1 MKLNDKVRFLNEKLK
16 GTITRIID
24 DKTVAVEVE
33 DGFEIPVLKS
43 EIVLESTNE
52 PVNVKIVKA
61 APPNNKPEG
70 IYIVLEQRFNTY
82 YYQKIY
88 NYNSCDISFICYQ
101 KNNQEWIYKSHAVLK
116 PNTGLL
122 LDNVDFTETDK
133 WPELFINVSL
143 HKNSTEPL
151 PEPQLFQFKYKS
163 KDYIHAEVNSDAKK
177 VYYVKQEGFKA
188 KIKVEVERNTYTQ
201 TQAQPKAEPQHIID
215 RPETVVDLHIEKLH
229 THSHLLGAE
238 EALQLQINTFNN
250 NFEKALSLNYS
261 KIIFIHGVGSGLLKN
276 HIWNILSK
284 SKDIRNYKEAM
295 KEKFGYGATEI
306 VFK

>member
-43 EIVLESTNE
+43 EIVLETTNE
-52 PVNVKIVKA
+52 PVNVKIVTA

-101 KNNQEWIYKSHAVLK
+101 KNNQDWIYKSHAVLK

-133 WPELFINVSL
+133 WPEFFITVSL
-143 HKNSTEPL
+143 HKNITDQI
-151 PEPQLFQFKYKS
+151 PEPQLFQFRYKS
-163 KDYIHAEVNSDAKK
+163 KDYIHAEVNNEAKK
-177 VYYVKQEGFKA
+177 VFFVKQESYKA
-188 KIKVEVERNTYTQ
+188 KIKVEVERSITPQIQVQQ
-201 TQAQPKAEPQHIID
+201 TQDKHIFE

-229 THSHLLGAE
+229 THSHLLSAE
-238 EALQLQINTFNN
+238 EALQLQVNTFNN

-284 SKDIRNYKEAM
+284 SKEIRNYKEAM